1 MITLHIVGDAAAF
14 EPTYRSAGNQQ
25 DNLCGAYWAHLAS
38 RAFAGST
45 EPDEQA
51 GALAA
56 GVAVPSTPTDPA
68 VSHPW
73 GGGDGLV
80 RATWPYRLNFPT
92 SDIDEEVGCSPSGVI
107 RALAAESHDSLIAVP
122 LRHERWTPELV
133 VGLIMK
139 LADLGPIPLLAVA
152 NISTA
157 PLAGSLG
164 VGMSEALAALLHG
177 TPLRTAD
184 EPDWEVGHFC
194 SLAAVAHGPADSLVA
209 VRDTYKPMG
218 MGGVHVQTPAS
229 VAEGLHRDGSERG
242 GVMVMTRPEHRQDVS
257 RIGSQ
262 LGLIEAVW
270 SNGSPD

>member
-1 MITLHIVGDAAAF
+1 MISVHTVGDAAAF
-14 EPTYRSAGNQQ
+14 EPTYNAAGNQQ

-80 RATWPYRLNFPT
+80 QATWPYRLSFPT

-107 RALAAESHDSLIAVP
+107 RALHAESRGILTAVP
-122 LRHERWTPELV
+122 LRHERWTAELV
-133 VGLIMK
+133 VGLIEQ
-139 LADLGPIPLLAVA
+139 LAALGPVPLLAVA

-164 VGMSEALAALLHG
+164 VGLSDALAWLQHG
-177 TPLRTAD
+177 TPFPTD
-184 EPDWEVGHFC
+184 GQPDWEVGHFC
-194 SLAAVAHGPADSLVA
+194 ELAAVAHGQHGSLVA
-209 VRDTYKPMG
+209 IRDTYKPMG
-218 MGGVHVQTPAS
+218 TRGVHVQTPRA
-229 VAEGLHRDGSERG
+229 VAEALHRQGSGRG
-242 GVMVMTRPEHRQDVS
+242 GVLIMTTPQHVPAAS
-257 RIGSQ
+257 AVGAQ
-262 LGLIEAVW
+262 LGLTESMW